1 MSLSY
6 LAVRQLRA
14 TRDQFLVSTSQF
26 TESMAS
32 FSPAAGSMNVAQH
45 IAHTAQVIDW
55 LCEGAFSPNGFDLE
69 FEGQI
74 AKVMEIESLAAAR
87 EWFDRAVAASVAA
100 FEGMDDAELLRALPP
115 GPVLGGMPRLAV
127 AAAMAEHSSH
137 HRGALAV
144 YARLQGLCPPS
155 PYGL

>member
-1 MSLSY
+1 
-6 LAVRQLRA
+6 
-14 TRDQFLVSTSQF
+14 
-26 TESMAS
+26 MAG

-55 LCEGAFSPNGFDLE
+55 LCEGAFSPSGFDLE

-74 AKVMEIESLAAAR
+74 AKVMEIESLVAAR
-87 EWFDRAVAASVAA
+87 EWFDRAIAASIAELGGRA
-100 FEGMDDAELLRALPP
+100 DGELLRALPA
-115 GPVLGGMPRLAV
+115 GPVLGGMPRVAV

-144 YARLQGLCPPS
+144 YARMLGLVPAS